1 MLLKVLQ
8 FQSIQVLTQNALIG
22 NEVIV
27 SAEATR
33 AESSSLPQL
42 VGTLNLSIR
51 AITAGEETLRLFP
64 RIRPLNRRR

>member
-33 AESSSLPQL
+33 AESSSLLQL